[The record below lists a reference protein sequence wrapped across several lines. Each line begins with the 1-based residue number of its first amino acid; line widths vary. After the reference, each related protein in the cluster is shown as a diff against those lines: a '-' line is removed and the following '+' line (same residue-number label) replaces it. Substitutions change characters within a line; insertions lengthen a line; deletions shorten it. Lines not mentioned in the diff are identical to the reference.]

1 MHRHLTRGLAA
12 TACAAALICPLAP
25 GVASAE
31 PTTDAIEVY
40 TGGAPVLSTAPNGVK
55 ITDSGFGSAFAHRNG
70 DPDDVYYGLTDR
82 GPNTDSDADNE
93 KIEPVK
99 FQPSIAKFR
108 LVNGHMDLV
117 KRIGLVTKD
126 GTPMNGAVNPEAST
140 GETIVDI
147 NGRTI
152 APSKAGIDS
161 EGLVVAPDGSFWVS
175 DEYGPYVVHFDAQ
188 GREISRLKPFDGTLP
203 RELAFR
209 TPNRGMEGLT
219 LTPDGKTLVGTMQSA
234 LETPDLSGSS
244 KKVPFVRI
252 VTIDVASGRTT
263 GQYLYQ
269 LHLSQAK
276 TSVSEITALG
286 NHTLLVDERD
296 GDPGKD
302 TFKRLYKIDLSK
314 ATNVNDAKSV
324 PGATYDA
331 TKGGL
336 LVDGKSL
343 EGLVS
348 ADKSAKNDE
357 KKATEILTS
366 HGVEPAIGELYLDVT
381 KLVWTADPS
390 GNTFPHD
397 KVEGVAVTHGGATVT
412 LSNDSDFGINGIVK
426 GSKNPFQLVS
436 KHFGTDESRQDIGE
450 SLKVRMNSL
459 TENLRGPAYR
469 KAEFTTDGN
478 AVTGKNLEPDTGYVV
493 AVDGTKVGTLATNAK
508 GSGSLDLPALNTGD
522 HEVTLSLAE
531 STVAS
536 VTVKAGPSAPTTP
549 ITPAPSAASSSPT
562 TPNSTMPNTTAAN
575 ATAPGTSAS
584 TTHAGRGLPH
594 TGL

>member
-1 MHRHLTRGLAA
+1 MRRGLAA
-12 TACAAALICPLAP
+12 VCAATLICPLAT

-31 PTTDAIEVY
+31 PPTDAIDVY
-40 TGGAPVLSTAPNGVK
+40 TGDAPVLATEPNGVK
-55 ITDSGFGSAFAHRNG
+55 ITDSGFGSAFAHRRG

-93 KIEPVK
+93 KIEPVE

-117 KRIGLVTKD
+117 KRIGLVAKD

-147 NGRTI
+147 NGKTI
-152 APSKAGIDS
+152 APSTAGIDS
-161 EGLVVAPDGSFWVS
+161 EGLVVASDGTFWVS
-175 DEYGPYVVHFDAQ
+175 DEYGPYVVHFDAR
-188 GREISRLKPFDGTLP
+188 GHEISRLKPFDGTLP

-331 TKGGL
+331 AKGGL

-426 GSKNPFQLVS
+426 GSKKPFQLVS

-459 TENLRGPAYR
+459 PADLRGPVYR
-469 KAEFTTDGN
+469 KAEFTADGN
-478 AVTGKNLEPDTGYVV
+478 VVNGKNLEPDTGYDV
-493 AVDGTKVGTLATNAK
+493 AVDGTKVGTLMTDAK
-508 GSGSLDLPALNTGD
+508 GSGSLDVSALAAGD

-536 VTVKAGPSAPTTP
+536 VTVKAGPSTPTTP

-562 TPNSTMPNTTAAN
+562 APNTTAAN

-594 TGL
+594 TGA

>member
-426 GSKNPFQLVS
+426 GSKNPFQL
-436 KHFGTDESRQDIGE
+436 ESRQDIGE

-562 TPNSTMPNTTAAN
+562 APNSTMPNTTAAN

>member
-1 MHRHLTRGLAA
+1 MHRHLTRGPAA

-562 TPNSTMPNTTAAN
+562 APNSTMPNTTAAN

>member
-331 TKGGL
+331 AKGGL

-348 ADKSAKNDE
+348 TDKSAKNDE

-562 TPNSTMPNTTAAN
+562 APNSTMPNTTAAN

>member
-1 MHRHLTRGLAA
+1 MRRGLAA
-12 TACAAALICPLAP
+12 VCAATLICPLAT

-31 PTTDAIEVY
+31 PPTDAIDVY
-40 TGGAPVLSTAPNGVK
+40 TGDAPVLATEPNGVK
-55 ITDSGFGSAFAHRNG
+55 ITDSGFGSAFAQRRG

-108 LVNGHMDLV
+108 LVNGRLDPV

-331 TKGGL
+331 AKGGL

-459 TENLRGPAYR
+459 PENLRGPVYR
-469 KAEFTTDGN
+469 KAEFTADGN
-478 AVTGKNLEPDTGYVV
+478 VVNGKNLEPDTGYDV
-493 AVDGTKVGTLATNAK
+493 AVDGTKVGTLMTDAK
-508 GSGSLDLPALNTGD
+508 GSGSLDVSALAAGD

-536 VTVKAGPSAPTTP
+536 VTVKAGPSTPTTP

-562 TPNSTMPNTTAAN
+562 APNTTAAN

-594 TGL
+594 TGA

>member
-31 PTTDAIEVY
+31 PTTDAIKVY

-161 EGLVVAPDGSFWVS
+161 EGLVVTPDGSFWVS

-188 GREISRLKPFDGTLP
+188 GREISHLKPFDGTLP

-252 VTIDVASGRTT
+252 VTIDVESGKTT

-314 ATNVNDAKSV
+314 ATNINDAKSV

-331 TKGGL
+331 AKGGL

-366 HGVEPAIGELYLDVT
+366 HGIEPAIGELYLDVT

-412 LSNDSDFGINGIVK
+412 LSNDSDFGINSIVK

-493 AVDGTKVGTLATNAK
+493 TVDGTKVGTLATNAK
-508 GSGSLDLPALNTGD
+508 GSGSLDLPALTTGD

-562 TPNSTMPNTTAAN
+562 APNSTMPNTTAAN

>member
-126 GTPMNGAVNPEAST
+126 GTPMNNPEAST

-562 TPNSTMPNTTAAN
+562 APNSTMPNTTAAN

>member
-25 GVASAE
+25 GVASAG
-31 PTTDAIEVY
+31 PITDAIEVY

-314 ATNVNDAKSV
+314 ATTVNDAKSV
-324 PGATYDA
+324 PG
-331 TKGGL
+331 G
-336 LVDGKSL
+336 
-343 EGLVS
+343 
-348 ADKSAKNDE
+348 
-357 KKATEILTS
+357 
-366 HGVEPAIGELYLDVT
+366 
-381 KLVWTADPS
+381 
-390 GNTFPHD
+390 
-397 KVEGVAVTHGGATVT
+397 
-412 LSNDSDFGINGIVK
+412 
-426 GSKNPFQLVS
+426 
-436 KHFGTDESRQDIGE
+436 
-450 SLKVRMNSL
+450 
-459 TENLRGPAYR
+459 
-469 KAEFTTDGN
+469 
-478 AVTGKNLEPDTGYVV
+478 
-493 AVDGTKVGTLATNAK
+493 
-508 GSGSLDLPALNTGD
+508 DL
-522 HEVTLSLAE
+522 
-531 STVAS
+531 
-536 VTVKAGPSAPTTP
+536 
-549 ITPAPSAASSSPT
+549 
-562 TPNSTMPNTTAAN
+562 
-575 ATAPGTSAS
+575 
-584 TTHAGRGLPH
+584 
-594 TGL
+594 

>member
-1 MHRHLTRGLAA
+1 MRRGLAA
-12 TACAAALICPLAP
+12 VCAATLICPLAT

-31 PTTDAIEVY
+31 PPTDAIDVY
-40 TGGAPVLSTAPNGVK
+40 TGDAPVLATEPNGVK
-55 ITDSGFGSAFAHRNG
+55 ITDSGFGSAFAHRRG

-93 KIEPVK
+93 KIEPVE

-117 KRIGLVTKD
+117 KRIGLVAKD

-147 NGRTI
+147 NGKTI
-152 APSKAGIDS
+152 APSTAGIDS
-161 EGLVVAPDGSFWVS
+161 EGLVVASDGTFWVS
-175 DEYGPYVVHFDAQ
+175 DEYGPYVVHFDAR
-188 GREISRLKPFDGTLP
+188 GHEISRLKPFDGTLP

-331 TKGGL
+331 AKGGL

-357 KKATEILTS
+357 KKATEILTP

-426 GSKNPFQLVS
+426 GSKKPFQLVS

-459 TENLRGPAYR
+459 PADLRGPVYR
-469 KAEFTTDGN
+469 KAEFTADGN
-478 AVTGKNLEPDTGYVV
+478 VVNGKNLEPDTGYDV
-493 AVDGTKVGTLATNAK
+493 AVDGTKVGTLMTDAK
-508 GSGSLDLPALNTGD
+508 GSGSLDVSALAAGD

-536 VTVKAGPSAPTTP
+536 VTVKAGPSTPTTP

-562 TPNSTMPNTTAAN
+562 APNTTAAN

-594 TGL
+594 TGA

>member
-1 MHRHLTRGLAA
+1 MRRGLAA
-12 TACAAALICPLAP
+12 VCAATLICPLAT

-31 PTTDAIEVY
+31 PPTDAIDVY
-40 TGGAPVLSTAPNGVK
+40 TGDAPVLATEPNGVK
-55 ITDSGFGSAFAHRNG
+55 ITDSGFGSAFAHRRG

-108 LVNGHMDLV
+108 LVNGHLDPV

-331 TKGGL
+331 AKGGL

-459 TENLRGPAYR
+459 PENLRGPVYR
-469 KAEFTTDGN
+469 KAEFTADGN
-478 AVTGKNLEPDTGYVV
+478 VVNGKNLEPDTGYDV
-493 AVDGTKVGTLATNAK
+493 AVDGTKVGTLMTDAK
-508 GSGSLDLPALNTGD
+508 GSGSLDVSALAAGD

-536 VTVKAGPSAPTTP
+536 VTVKAGPSTPTTP

-562 TPNSTMPNTTAAN
+562 APNTTAAN

-594 TGL
+594 TGA

>member
-140 GETIVDI
+140 GEAIVDI

-412 LSNDSDFGINGIVK
+412 LSNDSDFGINSIVK

-562 TPNSTMPNTTAAN
+562 APNSTMPNTTAAN